1 MISIVL
7 FFLMIR
13 RPPRS
18 TRTDTLFPDTTLFR
32 SLFDPLTIGD
42 PTFRNRLW
50 VSPMCQYSAV
60 DGLPNDWHHVHL
72 AQFAAGGAGLVMTEA
87 TAVSPEGRIS
97 PEDTGIWNDAQRAA
111 WQPIIAAIRA
121 RGAVPG
127 IQLAHAGRKASTWSP
142 LPP

>member
-42 PTFRNRLW
+42 TTFRNRLW

-87 TAVSPEGRIS
+87 TAVSPEGPIS
-97 PEDTGIWNDAQRAA
+97 PEDPGIWNDAQRVAR
-111 WQPIIAAIRA
+111 QPHRAAIQARA
-121 RGAVPG
+121 ALPATPH
-127 IQLAHAGRKASTWSP
+127 AHAAP
-142 LPP
+142 H